1 METCVKCKYFPLNV
15 NIFSADVARSLD
27 VLDSVIG
34 EFDDGFLSDADPGG
48 ARGQLGLRDRVDRM
62 FGEIHEADKGDTFHL
77 GGVKPG
83 ERGEVPGPGTVQQA
97 KRQYLDNLDRSGEA
111 RSHLDR
117 SGDARSHPSKGGE
130 ARSKE
135 RAGGRGGRLPSSA
148 PAPGARAGT
157 SQVWS

>member
-1 METCVKCKYFPLNV
+1 MTCRNVETCVKCKYFPLNV

-48 ARGQLGLRDRVDRM
+48 ARGQLQLRDRVDRM

-77 GGVKPG
+77 GGVRSS

-97 KRQYLDNLDRSGEA
+97 KRQYLDNLDRT
-111 RSHLDR
+111 
-117 SGDARSHPSKGGE
+117 HPSKGGE

-148 PAPGARAGT
+148 PAPGARAGS

>member
-1 METCVKCKYFPLNV
+1 MTCRNVETCVKCKYFPLNV

-48 ARGQLGLRDRVDRM
+48 ARGQLQLRDRVDRM

-77 GGVKPG
+77 GGVRSS

-111 RSHLDR
+111 RS
-117 SGDARSHPSKGGE
+117 
-130 ARSKE
+130 KE

-148 PAPGARAGT
+148 PAPGARAGG

>member
-1 METCVKCKYFPLNV
+1 MTCRNVETCVKCKYFPLNV

-48 ARGQLGLRDRVDRM
+48 ARGQLQLRDRVDRM

-77 GGVKPG
+77 GGVRSG

-111 RSHLDR
+111 RSH
-117 SGDARSHPSKGGE
+117 PSKGGE

-135 RAGGRGGRLPSSA
+135 RAGGRAGRLPSSA
-148 PAPGARAGT
+148 PAPGARAGS
-157 SQVWS
+157 SQVWR

>member
-34 EFDDGFLSDADPGG
+34 EFDDGFLSDAEPGG
-48 ARGQLGLRDRVDRM
+48 ARGQLQLRERIDRRM
-62 FGEIHEADKGDTFHL
+62 FDEIHEADKGDTAHL
-77 GGVKPG
+77 GGVQTG
-83 ERGEVPGPGTVQQA
+83 DRGEVPGPGTVQLA
-97 KRQYLDNLDRSGEA
+97 KRQYLDNLDRS
-111 RSHLDR
+111 DR
-117 SGDARSHPSKGGE
+117 SGE

-135 RAGGRGGRLPSSA
+135 KAGGRGGRIPSSA
-148 PAPGARAGT
+148 PAAGARAGN